1 MTKFS
6 PLKISSSSWR
16 TLLDIVRPNFSMRT
30 TRIVTHSN
38 FARISWLHA
47 LFKKISLHTV
57 YVARYTI
64 YFDAKLF
71 WRSTPTRP
79 IDIVMFRDLLMQLH
93 LSKNLNEIW
102 NLLFCRQHLSSGSET
117 YQNASWYI
125 FAVKKK
131 YHRLVIFYTI
141 MVPKAAC
148 H

>member
-1 MTKFS
+1 MAYLTRYCAPEFFHAYNTYS
-6 PLKISSSSWR
+6 DAFEFR
-16 TLLDIVRPNFSMRT
+16 THIMAACTP
-30 TRIVTHSN
+30 
-38 FARISWLHA
+38 
-47 LFKKISLHTV
+47 KKISLHIV

-117 YQNASWYI
+117 YQNASWFI

-141 MVPKAAC
+141 MVQKAAC